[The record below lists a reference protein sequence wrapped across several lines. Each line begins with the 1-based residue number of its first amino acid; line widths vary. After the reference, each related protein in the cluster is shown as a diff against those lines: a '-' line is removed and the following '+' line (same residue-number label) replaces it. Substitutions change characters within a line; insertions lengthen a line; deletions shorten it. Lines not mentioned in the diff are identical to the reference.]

1 MPINWILEHKP
12 QQLDGFNSHEHRWFI
27 IGVCN
32 LLVLSLDY
40 TRGQFP
46 VSRFMLILDTI
57 LVKLC

>member
-1 MPINWILEHKP
+1 MPINWILRHKP
-12 QQLDGFNSHEHRWFI
+12 QQLDGFSFPEHRWFI

-32 LLVLSLDY
+32 VLVLSLDY
-40 TRGQFP
+40 TRGQIL